1 MINNITFSHFEG
13 LHKQGYSLDVVF
25 LLTLAKQGVD
35 VKSLCEGSPKLEVLF
50 QGVFRKGL
58 ITDQCKLTLSGQS
71 VLDFLQQEISETTPL
86 KKKTNIDSEFER
98 WWKAYPGTDTFV
110 HKGKTFQGTR
120 SMRVKKDD
128 CKIKLKKILDEGEYT
143 IDEML
148 EALEYEV
155 LQKKENS
162 VKAGENKLKYMQN
175 TLTYLNQRTFEPY
188 IELIKEGVS
197 APTEEHSVP
206 SGSVDI

>member
-1 MINNITFSHFEG
+1 M
-13 LHKQGYSLDVVF
+13 
-25 LLTLAKQGVD
+25 
-35 VKSLCEGSPKLEVLF
+35 
-50 QGVFRKGL
+50 

>member
-110 HKGKTFQGTR
+110 HKGKTF
-120 SMRVKKDD
+120 
-128 CKIKLKKILDEGEYT
+128 LDEGEYT

-206 SGSVDI
+206 SGSLDI